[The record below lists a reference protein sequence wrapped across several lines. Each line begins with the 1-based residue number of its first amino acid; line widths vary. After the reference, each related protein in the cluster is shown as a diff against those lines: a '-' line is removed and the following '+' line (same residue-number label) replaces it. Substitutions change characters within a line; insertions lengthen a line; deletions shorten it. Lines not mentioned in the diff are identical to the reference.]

1 MKSITLVIPCY
12 NEEKRLN
19 LDAFISYASQNT
31 HVQILFVDD
40 GSIDHTWQMIEK
52 CSNENS
58 QIHALK
64 MPKNSGKAEAVRSGM
79 LKSLENNSDYIGFW
93 DADLATPLDQLEL
106 FQSYMD
112 RQAQVIMGSRIN
124 LLGRHIERTHLRHY
138 LGRLFATFASIV
150 LNLGV
155 YDTQCGAKLF
165 RKDIVE
171 SAFSEKFQ
179 SYWIFD
185 VEILAR
191 LRFLNKLNVA
201 QVFEVPLNIWRDV
214 GGSKVR
220 PFDFIKAPLEL
231 MAIYVKYKKNGS

>member
-1 MKSITLVIPCY
+1 MKSITLVVPCY

-19 LDAFISYASQNT
+19 LDAFTSYASQNT

-165 RKDIVE
+165 RQDIVE

>member
-1 MKSITLVIPCY
+1 MKSITLVVPCY

-19 LDAFISYASQNT
+19 LDAFTSYASQNT

-201 QVFEVPLNIWRDV
+201 
-214 GGSKVR
+214 
-220 PFDFIKAPLEL
+220 
-231 MAIYVKYKKNGS
+231 

>member
-1 MKSITLVIPCY
+1 MKSITLVVPCY

-19 LDAFISYASQNT
+19 LDAFTSYASQNT